1 VETFLVGGAVRDALL
16 GLPVRERDWVVVGST
31 AAEMLRLG
39 YRQVGRDFPVFLHPQ
54 THEEYALARTERKV
68 AAGHT
73 GFVCHAGPEVTLED
87 DLRRRDLTVNA
98 IAQTHDGVLIDPW
111 RGAHDLAARRLRHVS
126 DAFVE
131 DPLRVFRAARF
142 AAQLGAFEFRV
153 VPETLQLMNDM
164 CRRDLVAELAAERIW
179 QELSKALNTVSPGVY
194 FDVLSQCGGLDRWFV
209 ELGSIGGLANFLN
222 KCAQR
227 LHEPLERYGA
237 LGWLLSV
244 AAASEL
250 SDRLK
255 APNDSRRIVL
265 DIAHHGRTL
274 VGWRSV
280 DAALLL
286 DCLKATGALRQPDG
300 FVREVAIVAE
310 CASVDLADLM
320 VLARQVAG
328 VASAPLRSLGHEGRA
343 LGFALDAA
351 RIDLIRR
358 AQA

>member
-1 VETFLVGGAVRDALL
+1 MDTFLVGGAVRDALL
-16 GLPVRERDWVVVGST
+16 GLPVRERDWVVVGGT

-111 RGAHDLAARRLRHVS
+111 RGADDLAARRLQHVS

-153 VPETLQLMNDM
+153 VPATLHLMNDM
-164 CRRDLVAELAAERIW
+164 CRRDLVSELAAERIW
-179 QELSKALNTVSPGVY
+179 QELWKALNTVSPGAF
-194 FDVLSQCGGLDRWFV
+194 FDVLSQCGGLDRWFA
-209 ELGSIGGLANFLN
+209 ELASIGGLSNFLT

-244 AAASEL
+244 AAASQL

-255 APNDSRRIVL
+255 APNDARRAML
-265 DIAHHGRTL
+265 DVACYGRTL
-274 VGWRSV
+274 VGWRTA

-286 DCLKATGALRQPDG
+286 DCLKATGALRQPDW

-310 CASVDLADLM
+310 CASVDLTDLTT
-320 VLARQVAG
+320 LAHQISA
-328 VASAPLRSLGHEGRA
+328 VASEPLRSLGHEGRA
-343 LGFALDAA
+343 LGFALDEA
-351 RIDLIRR
+351 RVDLIRL